1 METEWLEPW
10 HAAVLLDVSVATVYR
25 WLKVGAL
32 EGERR
37 GRGWRISRA
46 EVDRKCE
53 ERPSAYRVRATGL
66 ASVGNSPAPVPSEV
80 GNWPASAPSERRGG
94 RGRYRVRATGRPTRG
109 RTPRPLGAVS
119 PPPLSQDYN
128 HGLEPMGRLRD
139 LLVTVYQDGATELS
153 RRDLLSAFGYQRL
166 RKKLAE
172 AATTFFEERGVG
184 LRPALSTDVRPDG
197 TVRLERL
204 GEHFAPQS
212 LARRLRGEIEGLA
225 ARRVRARYRDFLLF
239 CGCASDGSEARDTL
253 DAVFR
258 AGDLRCDPPVGEAS
272 ESTWVYLSPR
282 SEPLDDYTELE
293 RDRVR
298 VEDADGWLESNYTDW
313 KSPQQ
318 RQVAKR
324 FIEGERDTF
333 GLLPT
338 GSCRSLC
345 FQLAASRLA
354 SDGLTLV
361 VSPLLPQIADQTEVG
376 TDRVTV
382 LNSTVPADDRQQRL
396 QALWEGEY
404 SLLYVTPEQ
413 LGSES
418 LLRILTDGRPVV
430 RVAIDEAHCISER
443 GHSFRVEYLLLR
455 DALERLGRPPT
466 LLLTAT
472 ASPEVR
478 DDVVV
483 QLGLGERIDLT
494 RDVVRDHFGRDELAP
509 AVAQTA
515 GPQEKY
521 RALGDFIRRQ
531 EPGSHGIVYAQLA
544 SPTDG
549 YDGES
554 CAEIAEWIEDED
566 FGPAAVCHGEL
577 AGEAR
582 RESRVLLPGQEPR
595 VTVATNA
602 FGLGMDL
609 PRVDWVVHFCMPTSL
624 QEYCH
629 GISRGG
635 RGVGGD
641 RGAPCSCLV
650 LYDPRDRETA
660 ERLACGTVASA
671 DKIRLRFEQLLSG
684 SGGQHGLRGPHE
696 VLYDDSRQVLLLP
709 FGPGA
714 AQYAVGITH
723 MLALADIGVLRRLP
737 DSRHRLHTVHARF
750 QVHREALTDDDRQR
764 LEERQERRLAE
775 ARERLD
781 EMERFCTEP
790 TDEGRWGILDGLFGA

>member
-1 METEWLEPW
+1 MQTEWLEPW
-10 HAAVLLDVSVATVYR
+10 QAAASLRVSVATVYR
-25 WLKVGAL
+25 WLKAGTL
-32 EGERR
+32 KGERR
-37 GRGWRISRA
+37 GRGWRIASA
-46 EVDRKCE
+46 EVGRKCQE
-53 ERPSAYRVRATGL
+53 NPAPDRER
-66 ASVGNSPAPVPSEV
+66 PAPVPPREK
-80 GNWPASAPSERRGG
+80 RG
-94 RGRYRVRATGRPTRG
+94 RGRYRVRATGLPVIG
-109 RTPRPLGAVS
+109 HAGMLRTPRLLGESGTSV
-119 PPPLSQDYN
+119 LGQDYN
-128 HGLEPMGRLRD
+128 RGLEPKGRLRD

-153 RRDLLSAFGYQRL
+153 SRELLSAFGHQR
-166 RKKLAE
+166 RGSRLAE
-172 AATTFFEERGVG
+172 AVTGFFEERGVT
-184 LRPALSTDVRPDG
+184 LEPALRDARPDG
-197 TVRLERL
+197 TVRLARL
-204 GEHFAPQS
+204 AEHFAPDR
-212 LARRLRGEIEGLA
+212 LATELRQELGTLA
-225 ARRVRARYRDFLLF
+225 AARARLRYRDLLLF

-253 DAVFR
+253 DAVLR

-272 ESTWVYLSPR
+272 ESTWIYLSPGSR
-282 SEPLDDYTELE
+282 SLYVEPICTEPE
-293 RDRVR
+293 RSRVR

-318 RQVAKR
+318 HQVTKR
-324 FIEGERDTF
+324 FIEGDRDTL
-333 GLLPT
+333 GVLPT

-345 FQLAASRLA
+345 FQLAANRLS

-361 VSPLLPQIADQTEVG
+361 VSPLLPQVADQTEVG
-376 TDRVTV
+376 IQRVTS
-382 LNSTVPADDRQQRL
+382 LNSTVPTDDRQQRL
-396 QALWEGEY
+396 RGLWEGKY

-418 LLRILTDGRPVV
+418 LLRILIHGPRHNGTPVV

-455 DALERLGRPPT
+455 DALERLGKPPT

-478 DDVVV
+478 DDVVL
-483 QLGLGERIDLT
+483 QLGLEERIDLT
-494 RDVVRDHFGRDELAP
+494 RDLVRDQYGRDEIAP
-509 AVAQTA
+509 TAAQA
-515 GPQEKY
+515 SGPQEKY
-521 RALGDFIRRQ
+521 RALSDFIRRQ
-531 EPGSHGIVYAQLA
+531 EPGSHGIVYARLA

-577 AGEAR
+577 TGGTR
-582 RESRVLLPGQEPR
+582 RESQVPLPGQEPR
-595 VTVATNA
+595 VVIATNA

-609 PRVDWVVHFCMPTSL
+609 PRVDWIVHFYMPTSL
-624 QEYCH
+624 QEYYH

-650 LYDPRDRETA
+650 LYDPRDRETVA
-660 ERLACGTVASA
+660 QLACGTVASA

-714 AQYAVGITH
+714 AQYAVGIAQ
-723 MLALADIGVLRRLP
+723 MLALEDIGVLRRLP
-737 DSRHRLHTVHARF
+737 DSMHGLQTVYAQFH
-750 QVHREALTDDDRQR
+750 VHRETLTDDDRQR

-775 ARERLD
+775 VRERLD